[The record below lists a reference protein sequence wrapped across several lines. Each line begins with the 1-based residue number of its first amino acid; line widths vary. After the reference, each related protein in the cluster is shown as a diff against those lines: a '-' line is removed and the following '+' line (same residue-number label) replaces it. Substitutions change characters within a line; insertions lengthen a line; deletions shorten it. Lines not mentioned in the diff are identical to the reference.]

1 MNKKIL
7 IVDDENP
14 TRHLIKKMINSFG
27 LNLDVYTDGEN
38 VKTAIS
44 AIERIQPD
52 LVILDIQMPD
62 GNGFDVLKAIPDKK
76 FEVIFITA
84 YQEYAIQA
92 IKFSALDY
100 ILKPLAIDELK
111 AALLKAIKSLDQKK
125 SNYPFVALDNNV
137 QAHKKKKL
145 ILKTLESM
153 FIVDIDNIVR
163 CESDKN
169 YTFFFFAEG
178 KKILVSKTLKEYD
191 MLLSDLSFFRVQQSH
206 LINMNYVDRYD
217 KHEGGCVIMKDG
229 TQIPLSQAKKEQFF
243 KMLET
248 L

>member
-14 TRHLIKKMINSFG
+14 TRQLIKKMINSFG

-84 YQEYAIQA
+84 FQ
-92 IKFSALDY
+92 
-100 ILKPLAIDELK
+100 
-111 AALLKAIKSLDQKK
+111 
-125 SNYPFVALDNNV
+125 
-137 QAHKKKKL
+137 
-145 ILKTLESM
+145 
-153 FIVDIDNIVR
+153 
-163 CESDKN
+163 
-169 YTFFFFAEG
+169 
-178 KKILVSKTLKEYD
+178 
-191 MLLSDLSFFRVQQSH
+191 
-206 LINMNYVDRYD
+206 
-217 KHEGGCVIMKDG
+217 
-229 TQIPLSQAKKEQFF
+229 
-243 KMLET
+243 
-248 L
+248 

>member
-1 MNKKIL
+1 MNKKVL

-14 TRHLIKKMINSFG
+14 TRQLIKKMIDSFG

-38 VKTAIS
+38 VKTAIE
-44 AIERIQPD
+44 AIGRIKPD
-52 LVILDIQMPD
+52 LLILDIQMPD
-62 GNGFDVLKAIPDKK
+62 GNGFDVLKALPEKN

-84 YQEYAIQA
+84 YQEFAIQA

-100 ILKPLAIDELK
+100 ILKPLERDELK
-111 AALLKAIKSLDQKK
+111 TALLKAVKALNQKK
-125 SNYPFVALDNNV
+125 NDFSFVALDNNI
-137 QAHKKKKL
+137 QPHKKKKL
-145 ILKTLESM
+145 ILKTLESL
-153 FIVDIDNIVR
+153 FIVDIENIVR

-169 YTFFFFAEG
+169 YTFFFFTEG

-191 MLLSDLSFFRVQQSH
+191 MLLSGLSFFRVQQSH

-217 KHEGGCVIMKDG
+217 KHDGGCVIMKDG
-229 TQIPLSQAKKEQFF
+229 TQIPLSQAKKEEFF

>member
-1 MNKKIL
+1 MNKKVL

-14 TRHLIKKMINSFG
+14 TRQLIKKMIDSFG

-38 VKTAIS
+38 VKTAIA
-44 AIERIQPD
+44 AIEKIKPD
-52 LVILDIQMPD
+52 LLILDIQMPD
-62 GNGFDVLKAIPDKK
+62 GNGFDVLKAVPNKN

-84 YQEYAIQA
+84 YQEFAIQA

-100 ILKPLAIDELK
+100 ILKPLESDELK
-111 AALLKAIKSLDQKK
+111 IALLKAVKAINQKK
-125 SNYPFVALDNNV
+125 NDFPFVALDNNI
-137 QAHKKKKL
+137 QPHKKKKL

-169 YTFFFFAEG
+169 YTFFFFTKG

-191 MLLSDLSFFRVQQSH
+191 MLLSGLSFFRVQQSH

-217 KHEGGCVIMKDG
+217 KHDGGCVIMKDG
-229 TQIPLSQAKKEQFF
+229 TQIPLSQAKKEEFF
-243 KMLET
+243 KMLE
-248 L
+248 LL